1 MDVMALA
8 PLLAVDVVAT
18 DEVVMAVEDCVV
30 FDEVA
35 DEVEVALVVV
45 FVFVFDFVHELVH
58 EDEAEVWVAEAEFVL
73 TTTLA
78 SAMMLAIRLEASAG
92 ASVLVDGARE
102 VVTVPELI
110 GMNWVTVTVAAATDD
125 DLLWCLFLE
134 DDLVVEL
141 LELLEALVDRVILV
155 VPQAFIRD
163 SAFAE
168 LVHVKFYDGKRG
180 QYAFVFDGDKDAP
193 CQTLSKTARQST
205 ID

>member
-1 MDVMALA
+1 MALA

-58 EDEAEVWVAEAEFVL
+58 EVEAEVWVAEAEFVL

-168 LVHVKFYDGKRG
+168 LVHVKFVPDSLKDGK
-180 QYAFVFDGDKDAP
+180 AKHD
-193 CQTLSKTARQST
+193 
-205 ID
+205 